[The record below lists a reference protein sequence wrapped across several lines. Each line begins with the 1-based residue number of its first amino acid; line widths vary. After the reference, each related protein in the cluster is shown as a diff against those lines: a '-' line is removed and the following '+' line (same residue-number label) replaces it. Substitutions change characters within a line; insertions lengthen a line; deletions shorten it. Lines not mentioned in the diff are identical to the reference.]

1 MKLMLKNVQKKQQDA
16 TNLPACSQAITTP
29 SSRDLLLGKR
39 WEQIAA
45 SPVRE
50 QQCYAFQT
58 FSLRTTVSRVVASRT
73 IIIIV
78 QGIYKPFLEMVLE
91 SLKEREDGPTF
102 SHMLMPTTVEPTSV
116 LASP

>member
-91 SLKEREDGPTF
+91 SLIKREREKMGPHSATC
-102 SHMLMPTTVEPTSV
+102 
-116 LASP
+116 

>member
-45 SPVRE
+45 SPLTSNNVMH
-50 QQCYAFQT
+50 
-58 FSLRTTVSRVVASRT
+58 S
-73 IIIIV
+73 I
-78 QGIYKPFLEMVLE
+78 FLENN
-91 SLKEREDGPTF
+91 SFTCG
-102 SHMLMPTTVEPTSV
+102 S
-116 LASP
+116 